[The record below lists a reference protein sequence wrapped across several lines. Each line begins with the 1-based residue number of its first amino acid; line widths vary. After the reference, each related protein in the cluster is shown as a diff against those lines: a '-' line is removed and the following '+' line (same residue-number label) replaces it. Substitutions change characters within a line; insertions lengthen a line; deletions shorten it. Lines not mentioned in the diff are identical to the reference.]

1 MTTLA
6 DAFDPLSAEYLNDPQ
21 AAVQPLLADS
31 PVFFH
36 KALNSFVVTRHED
49 VRAVLTDFETFSSGA
64 YKALEPSVEALATIP
79 DEHKRVAQLVI
90 GGGILLNLDPPV
102 HTRERK
108 AAQKAF
114 TRPRVNQASD
124 NIAAKADALIDGFA
138 DRGSVDLMQD
148 FAYQLT
154 LAVVGDMLGL
164 PSEHLPRFHAWIGEV
179 FGLMSP
185 IDAKPGT
192 SARSDADIVD
202 AYTRMYSA
210 YEFFSE
216 FVADRRENPG
226 DDLTSAMLKLTDEQG
241 EPLLSNDAVLAHMVS
256 ITAAGTDTTANLIGN
271 TVRYLTER
279 PALLE
284 ELKADETLWEKV
296 VEESLRRAGIGLH
309 LFRYTTRHTEIRGV
323 PIPARSMVL
332 LNIAAANSDPSV
344 FPDPLAYDIH
354 RPNLGEHLAFGSG
367 RHFCIGSPLARPEA
381 RIALQT
387 LYRRLPGLKAD
398 LEEKQDYLPALTVR
412 AMLNQ
417 TVTWQEADSDQRA

>member
-1 MTTLA
+1 MTTLV
-6 DAFDPLSAEYLNDPQ
+6 DAFDPRSPEYFDDPQ
-21 AAVQPLLADS
+21 AAVQPLLAGS

-36 KALNSFVVTRHED
+36 APLNCFVIMRNED
-49 VRAVLTDFETFSSGA
+49 IRAVLNDFETFSSGA
-64 YKALEPSVEALATIP
+64 YKATEPSVDVLATIP
-79 DEHKRVAQLVI
+79 EDQKRVAQLVI

-114 TRPRVNQASD
+114 TRPRVSQASD
-124 NIAAKADALIDGFA
+124 SIAAKADALIDGFA
-138 DRGSVDLMQD
+138 DRGSADVMQD

-185 IDAKPGT
+185 IDAAPGT
-192 SARSDADIVD
+192 SSRSDADLVD
-202 AYTRMYSA
+202 AYARMYSA
-210 YEFFSE
+210 YEFFSD
-216 FVADRRENPG
+216 FVADRRENPR
-226 DDLTSAMLKLTDEQG
+226 DDLTSAMLQLTDEQG

-271 TVRYLTER
+271 TVRYLTEN
-279 PALLE
+279 PAVLE
-284 ELKADETLWEKV
+284 ELRADESLWESA
-296 VEESLRRAGIGLH
+296 VEESVRRAGIALH
-309 LFRYTTRHTEIRGV
+309 LFRYTTRDTEIRGI

-332 LNIAAANSDPSV
+332 LNLAAANSDPDV
-344 FPDPLAYDIH
+344 FADPLAYDIH
-354 RPNLGEHLAFGSG
+354 RPNLGNHLGFGTG

-381 RIALQT
+381 RIALET
-387 LYRRLPGLKAD
+387 LYRRLPDLKAD
-398 LEEKQDYLPALTVR
+398 LQQKRDYLPALTVR

-417 TVTWQEADSDQRA
+417 TVTW